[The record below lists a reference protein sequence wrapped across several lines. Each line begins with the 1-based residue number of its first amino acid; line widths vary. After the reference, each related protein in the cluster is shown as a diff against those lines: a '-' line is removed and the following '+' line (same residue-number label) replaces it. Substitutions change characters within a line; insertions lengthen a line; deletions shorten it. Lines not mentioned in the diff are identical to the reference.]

1 MRFFILTIALFV
13 INDYQGKIS
22 DAAYTFGNLNVILK
36 VPDGI
41 STVEN
46 PHRAE
51 FNKLLWC
58 QANEDANTILPID
71 SVLYRHEK
79 TNQTFDQTTTPPVQ
93 LHDEHRALL
102 NFTGVPLTEILSG
115 KYVCHIN
122 STNDIDIH
130 GNQFVYIRPFFHFN
144 DIEAKLSHDD
154 EPFNVIGTTLSTNK
168 GNTVT
173 FPCPAAGG
181 PNLTVTWERNNGL
194 PEKHQRNGFDLII
207 PDVDESDE
215 GEYRCIA
222 TATVKNET
230 KSPEYVLEATLTH
243 YLKKVTSYI
252 FDEESGLSDD
262 ATQTE
267 DANNNNSEVI

>member
-22 DAAYTFGNLNVILK
+22 DAAYTYGNLNIILK

-79 TNQTFDQTTTPPVQ
+79 TNQTFDQTTTLPVK
-93 LHDEHRALL
+93 LDENRALL
-102 NFTGVPLTEILSG
+102 NFTGVPLVEILSG
-115 KYVCHIN
+115 KYICHIN

-144 DIEAKLSHDD
+144 DIEAKLPYDD

-168 GNTVT
+168 
-173 FPCPAAGG
+173 
-181 PNLTVTWERNNGL
+181 E
-194 PEKHQRNGFDLII
+194 
-207 PDVDESDE
+207 VDESDE

-243 YLKKVTSYI
+243 YLKKVTSHI

-267 DANNNNSEVI
+267 DANNNNSEVIYKIILRRYAN

>member
-1 MRFFILTIALFV
+1 MRIFILTIALFV
-13 INDYQGKIS
+13 INDYQGKIL
-22 DAAYTFGNLNVILK
+22 DAAYTYGNLNVILQ
-36 VPDGI
+36 VPNGI

-51 FNKLLWC
+51 LNKVLWC
-58 QANEDANTILPID
+58 QANEDANTTLPID

-79 TNQTFDQTTTPPVQ
+79 TNQTFDQTTTPPVK
-93 LHDEHRALL
+93 LDEDRAVL
-102 NFTGVPLTEILSG
+102 NFTGVPLADILSG

-122 STNDIDIH
+122 TTNDTEIH

-144 DIEAKLSHDD
+144 DIEAKLSQDD

-168 GNTVT
+168 GSTVT

-207 PDVDESDE
+207 PEIDESDE

-243 YLKKVTSYI
+243 YLKKVTSHI
-252 FDEESGLSDD
+252 VDEGSGLSDD
-262 ATQTE
+262 AATQTE
-267 DANNNNSEVI
+267 DPNYKLLSEA